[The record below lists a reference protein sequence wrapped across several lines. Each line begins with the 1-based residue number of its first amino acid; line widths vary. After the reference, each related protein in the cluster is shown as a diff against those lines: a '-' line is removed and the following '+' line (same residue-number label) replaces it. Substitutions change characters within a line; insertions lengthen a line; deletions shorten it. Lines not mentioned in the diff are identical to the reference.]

1 MGALTRRQREF
12 LAAFL
17 RLHRRWRRPL
27 HYAVVARAL
36 RIGRAT
42 AYEMLALLER
52 IGLVERRYESLAG
65 PGRPRVVFRPTAHAQ
80 RILTPV
86 WDAAA
91 WRSARA
97 RVQQEIHTLQAR
109 MDPGALLRWLL
120 TIPEEAPAAE
130 GMARM
135 AAGLM
140 LVFRLLEQPSEEER
154 TPPPRRALDLGALAG
169 LSAALV
175 ALTHP
180 PPQQIRALLA
190 KIRWFQEQWE
200 RLDPMDRRRLS
211 HFAAQIL
218 QEENA
223 HE

>member
-1 MGALTRRQREF
+1 
-12 LAAFL
+12 
-17 RLHRRWRRPL
+17 
-27 HYAVVARAL
+27 
-36 RIGRAT
+36 
-42 AYEMLALLER
+42 
-52 IGLVERRYESLAG
+52 
-65 PGRPRVVFRPTAHAQ
+65 
-80 RILTPV
+80 
-86 WDAAA
+86 
-91 WRSARA
+91 
-97 RVQQEIHTLQAR
+97 
-109 MDPGALLRWLL
+109 
-120 TIPEEAPAAE
+120 
-130 GMARM
+130 
-135 AAGLM
+135 M